1 MSLMTHS
8 KYFLLRYIPQHSQKA
23 TSSAIL
29 QTGFL
34 KRTYMYIFQVQQVQ
48 ESAAKLIVAYSGD
61 KAREIQ
67 DREAAVVNAWRNL
80 QIHVEGRKNKL
91 ADSSDLYRFFGM
103 VKDLVNWMN
112 DMTRQMSTQEKPRW
126 NIFLIFHLLQNFYWN
141 SHRNY
146 SFYYFIIKS
155 QVLFFLSWSF
165 K

>member
-1 MSLMTHS
+1 MC
-8 KYFLLRYIPQHSQKA
+8 
-23 TSSAIL
+23 
-29 QTGFL
+29 
-34 KRTYMYIFQVQQVQ
+34 IFQVQQVQ

-112 DMTRQMSTQEKPRW
+112 DMTRQMSTQEKPR
-126 NIFLIFHLLQNFYWN
+126 
-141 SHRNY
+141 
-146 SFYYFIIKS
+146 
-155 QVLFFLSWSF
+155 
-165 K
+165 